1 MSAGERFDNVS
12 CSQGFQVLDRGS
24 VASKMAMEMQVQVQI
39 GHTRRVFFMN
49 PPRGV
54 EEVTKAIT
62 REIPK
67 TNFMDTCEFPRLE
80 SLLALRQKNFSLLGS
95 FEDK

>member
-1 MSAGERFDNVS
+1 M
-12 CSQGFQVLDRGS
+12 DRGR

-39 GHTRRVFFMN
+39 GDTRRVFFMN
-49 PPRGV
+49 PPRSV

-67 TNFMDTCEFPRLE
+67 TNFLDRCEFPSLE
-80 SLLALRQKNFSLLGS
+80 SFLPLRQKNFSLLGS